1 MTVLQEQVARL
12 SARYQASPL
21 PAFLAWWGGEL
32 LSVLPEHWRQRI
44 WPPRE
49 RLLVNQVEGRIHLW
63 RASGAQCEE
72 VLAIDPEHDE
82 EFARD
87 QVQQLLSSYPDAPPH
102 TLLCLPQAQ
111 VLNRR
116 LTMPAAAE
124 AALGQALAFEM
135 DRHTPFANADVYFD
149 YHIASREKDENL
161 ISIDLFVC
169 LRDTLDRLC
178 HAVERVGLKLEGVD
192 INLAGVGGEPKPAG
206 ANLLPE
212 HRRVRHSS
220 RRTRFNWV
228 VAGLAVFLLGAV
240 MAESLYLQEKT
251 IQHLE
256 EELESSQQEARIVRN
271 LRSELED
278 AMAAAGFLGERKRN
292 SPAIMAVLGEV
303 SQLLP
308 SDTWVQRMQ
317 VTGTELQ
324 LQGLS
329 DGAQRLIELLNSA
342 SVLEGTYFKGAT
354 TTDQRLNKE
363 RFTVAANIVMSQMQ
377 TRDTSNAAT
386 SGP

>member
-1 MTVLQEQVARL
+1 MTVLHQQMARL
-12 SARYQASPL
+12 TARYEASPL
-21 PAFLAWWGGEL
+21 PAFLSWWGGEL
-32 LSVLPEHWRQRI
+32 LSALPGHWRQRI

-49 RLLVNQVEGRIHLW
+49 RLLVNHAEGRIHLW
-63 RASGAQCEE
+63 RASGAHCEE
-72 VLAIDPEHDE
+72 VLALDPEHDE

-87 QVQQLLSSYPDAPPH
+87 QVQQLLASYQDAPPQAV
-102 TLLCLPQAQ
+102 LCLPHSQ

-135 DRHTPFANADVYFD
+135 DRHTPFSSSDVYFD

-161 ISIDLFVC
+161 ISIDLYVC

-178 HAVERVGLKLEGVD
+178 HSVERIGLKLEGVD
-192 INLAGVGGEPKPAG
+192 INTAAVGEVPQLAG
-206 ANLLPE
+206 ANLLPME
-212 HRRVRHSS
+212 RRVRHGS

-228 VAGLAVFLLGAV
+228 VAGLAVVLLAAV
-240 MAESLYLQEKT
+240 MAESLYLQERT

-256 EELESSQQEARIVRN
+256 EELEIAQQEARIVRN

-292 SPAIMAVLGEV
+292 SPAIMSVLGEV

-308 SDTWVQRMQ
+308 HDTWVQRMQ